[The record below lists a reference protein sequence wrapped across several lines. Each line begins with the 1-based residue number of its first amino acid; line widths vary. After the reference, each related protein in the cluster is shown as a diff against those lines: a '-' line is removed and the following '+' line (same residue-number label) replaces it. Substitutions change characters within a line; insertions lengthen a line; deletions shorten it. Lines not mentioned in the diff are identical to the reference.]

1 MLTKLSNIA
10 KIERVNNTNE
20 DMSSIDFK
28 DLTNLMENVTIS
40 DENATFTRVVL
51 L

>member
-20 DMSSIDFK
+20 DMSSIDLK